1 MGLGDALEYPSEQ
14 RFFVPFSLLLF
25 CPSSARGIY
34 GSRGHARVRG
44 TEEGDCYHTSRT
56 SRCSKRGIN
65 LSCTL
70 FMFNRVHSLEHVEN
84 DRLTSKNGSEYSDSS
99 GTFPQCLEY
108 ISSRGPEPDAAILMQ
123 CSPRAFSKCTFP
135 DASSG
140 PHDANSHL
148 FSLICS

>member
-1 MGLGDALEYPSEQ
+1 MGPGATHVYVAQ
-14 RFFVPFSLLLF
+14 RKGIVTTLVAHLVAQ
-25 CPSSARGIY
+25 SAA
-34 GSRGHARVRG
+34 S
-44 TEEGDCYHTSRT
+44 TSH
-56 SRCSKRGIN
+56 
-65 LSCTL
+65 TL
-70 FMFNRVHSLEHVEN
+70 FMFNKVHSLEHVEN
-84 DRLTSKNGSEYSDSS
+84 DRLTSKNRSEYSDSS